1 LAAGLVLKYG
11 IGTRVSLESEFTLL
25 IPSDEAIGALPLATW
40 TKLNEP
46 KSDAFE
52 KWYHKHHSDKRIAQK
67 DVVGDAP
74 TTPVKELRV
83 DDATSH
89 ALVVDEGGFKID
101 NVPVLIADVG
111 TRESSICSMGIFH
124 RRFSMRS
131 LPPRI
136 SPNHRASCATGEA
149 AQLVATASQSSR

>member
-1 LAAGLVLKYG
+1 
-11 IGTRVSLESEFTLL
+11 
-25 IPSDEAIGALPLATW
+25 
-40 TKLNEP
+40 LNDP

-101 NVPVLIADVG
+101 NVPVLIADVIWNK
-111 TRESSICSMGIFH
+111 ESSIYSTGIFH
-124 RRFSMRS
+124 SRFSMRC